1 MKKPVDKTLT
11 FADGRSMIDHL
22 RREQK
27 GRRQHNQRST
37 DSAIAAAIAQAEPEL
52 VRAQFRRAMRFLD
65 AHFEAAMDVT
75 GPQAARDVLEQIHK
89 ITGERRQKEK

>member
-1 MKKPVDKTLT
+1 MKKPIDKTLT

-52 VRAQFRRAMRFLD
+52 VRAQYRRAVRFLD
-65 AHFEAAMDVT
+65 SYFEAAMDVT

-89 ITGERRQKEK
+89 ITGERRRKEK

>member
-1 MKKPVDKTLT
+1 MKGRFYT
-11 FADGRSMIDHL
+11 FADGQSLIDHL
-22 RREQK
+22 K
-27 GRRQHNQRST
+27 AKRRQHNQRLS
-37 DSAIAAAIAQAEPEL
+37 DSEIAAAISAAEPEL

-89 ITGERRQKEK
+89 ITGERRRKEK